1 MAPQI
6 VTSPNPDVDIPD
18 VPLHE
23 LVLGDAAS
31 RADVAA
37 LVDGPSGRTLTYGQL
52 AGGVRRVAAG
62 LAARGFG
69 KGDVFAIHSPNL
81 PEYALAYYGVAAAG
95 GVNTT
100 INPLYT
106 ADELAFQLRDADA
119 RFLLTVP
126 PFLDRAL
133 AAASAA
139 GVEEVFVLGEAEGAT
154 PFSSLLTA
162 GDTPPAVDLDPANDL
177 VALPYSSGT
186 TGLPKGVMLSHR
198 NLVAN
203 LAQCKPVLVSGEGD
217 RLISVLPFFHIYG
230 QVVLMAAALWQGAT
244 LVTMPRF
251 DLEDFLRILQEQ
263 RITQAFL
270 VPPIVLA
277 LAKHPMVDKYDLSSL
292 EFIMSGAAPLDAGL
306 ERAASGRLDC
316 EVTQGWGLTET
327 SPVLTTNA
335 GAPLGP
341 RPGTVG
347 VPLPN
352 TELRVVDP
360 ATGADLGRNQTG
372 ELMARGP
379 QVMKG
384 YLNNPEAT
392 ADMLDPDGWL
402 HTGDLGH
409 VDDDSYVYVVDRVKE
424 LIKYKGLQV
433 APAELEAVLLA
444 HPAIADAA
452 VVRYPDEEAGEVP
465 KAFVVAR
472 SPLEAEEVIAFVAE
486 RVAPHKKVRRVEFVD
501 EIPKALSGK
510 ILRRVLMERDRAT
523 SP

>member
-1 MAPQI
+1 
-6 VTSPNPDVDIPD
+6 
-18 VPLHE
+18 
-23 LVLGDAAS
+23 
-31 RADVAA
+31 
-37 LVDGPSGRTLTYGQL
+37 
-52 AGGVRRVAAG
+52 
-62 LAARGFG
+62 
-69 KGDVFAIHSPNL
+69 
-81 PEYALAYYGVAAAG
+81 
-95 GVNTT
+95 
-100 INPLYT
+100 
-106 ADELAFQLRDADA
+106 
-119 RFLLTVP
+119 
-126 PFLDRAL
+126 
-133 AAASAA
+133 
-139 GVEEVFVLGEAEGAT
+139 
-154 PFSSLLTA
+154 
-162 GDTPPAVDLDPANDL
+162 
-177 VALPYSSGT
+177 
-186 TGLPKGVMLSHR
+186 
-198 NLVAN
+198 
-203 LAQCKPVLVSGEGD
+203 
-217 RLISVLPFFHIYG
+217 
-230 QVVLMAAALWQGAT
+230 
-244 LVTMPRF
+244 
-251 DLEDFLRILQEQ
+251 
-263 RITQAFL
+263 
-270 VPPIVLA
+270 
-277 LAKHPMVDKYDLSSL
+277 
-292 EFIMSGAAPLDAGL
+292 MSGAAPLDAGL

-316 EVTQGWGLTET
+316 DVTQGWGLTET

-335 GAPLGP
+335 GAPLGL
-341 RPGTVG
+341 RPGSVG

-409 VDDDSYVYVVDRVKE
+409 VDDDGYVYVVDRVKE